1 MEGRSWRWTDAHFCT
16 LPSQTN
22 VYGHAK
28 ILDSDGANKFLI
40 ASLVGKIFSV
50 EYQRIFDKLT
60 PFTREIQFTYIP
72 GDDTEINAVDALS
85 HCSHGKRLIIAIAFT
100 KTEDNESK
108 QFLNL
113 YTPSQYG
120 EEFNMENVAEE
131 CRLSLELYFV
141 PYQLTHTEMVSNNGR
156 ETVFLLSGSDG
167 KIHLFRE
174 CNSEHIFI
182 EEDSGVFFPEFI
194 ASASCVH
201 WLDIV
206 YIDNYT
212 RRLTAMGHQCG
223 LLIASI
229 VDVQKLE
236 ILRTFTVDYDSPI
249 TYVHFFTSH
258 NEVSCPKFLKSFI
271 REQRKMYRIGQK
283 EEDERNPQVPEYHLL
298 ALSALEPAIV
308 YEHVLQHGFTHSI
321 ILPDSN
327 KFDAILCG
335 SVTDIDFDGENEILI
350 GTYGQELIAYKLNH
364 SKTQRSRDEVN
375 LSTDSCESKK
385 IWHYSSDKKTT
396 DPPSNPIFLP
406 PRRVR
411 SQESFPVSLESDN
424 DRSFMDTKKE
434 LCASLKE
441 LPKNRSDMQAVEE
454 GCLLWQ
460 RSFAYP
466 VIGIN
471 KLDIMGDGME
481 DLIVVTLKGV
491 HVLQPD
497 LHEVA
502 KVCLDRLQML
512 TDENPDKKEKDSCK

>member
-236 ILRTFTVDYDSPI
+236 
-249 TYVHFFTSH
+249 
-258 NEVSCPKFLKSFI
+258 
-271 REQRKMYRIGQK
+271 K

-491 HVLQPD
+491 HVLQFCHFS
-497 LHEVA
+497 LIYM
-502 KVCLDRLQML
+502 KLQKFVS
-512 TDENPDKKEKDSCK
+512 TDFRCSLMKTQTKRKKTLVNDT

>member
-1 MEGRSWRWTDAHFCT
+1 MEGRNWRWTDAHFCT

-22 VYGHAK
+22 VYGHTK
-28 ILDSDGANKFLI
+28 IQGSDGTNKLLI

-72 GDDTEINAVDALS
+72 GDDTEIIAVDALS
-85 HCSHGKRLIIAIAFT
+85 QCSHGKRLIIAIVFT
-100 KTEDNESK
+100 KADDNESK

-113 YTPSQYG
+113 YTSSQYG

-141 PYQLTHTEMVSNNGR
+141 PYQLTHTEMVSSNGR
-156 ETVFLLSGSDG
+156 ETVFLLSGSDC

-182 EEDSGVFFPEFI
+182 EEDSGVFFPEFTGTK
-194 ASASCVH
+194 SCVH

-206 YIDNYT
+206 YIDNYV

-223 LLIASI
+223 LLIVSI

-236 ILRTFTVDYDSPI
+236 ILRTYTVDHDSPI
-249 TYVHFFTSH
+249 TYISFFTSH
-258 NEVSCPKFLKSFI
+258 NEVNCPEFLKSFI
-271 REQRKMYRIGQK
+271 EKK
-283 EEDERNPQVPEYHLL
+283 EDERDPQVPEYHLL

-308 YEHVLQHGFTHSI
+308 YEHVLQHGLTHPI
-321 ILPDSN
+321 ILPESN

-350 GTYGQELIAYKLNH
+350 GTYGQELIAYKFSH
-364 SKTQRSRDEVN
+364 SKTQHRRDEVN
-375 LSTDSCESKK
+375 LSTDSCENP
-385 IWHYSSDKKTT
+385 WHCSNNDKTM
-396 DPPSNPIFLP
+396 DPQTF
-406 PRRVR
+406 RRVR

-424 DRSFMDTKKE
+424 GRSLMDSKKE
-434 LCASLKE
+434 LCTSLKE
-441 LPKNRSDMQAVEE
+441 LPKNRQDVQAVEE

-466 VIGIN
+466 VIGIT

-481 DLIVVTLKGV
+481 NLVVVTLKGV

-502 KVCLDRLQML
+502 EVCLDRLKML
-512 TDENPDKKEKDSCK
+512 TNENSDKKEKDCIVDDT